1 MRVPIKNAIATET
14 KIARMTVKA
23 LGVCGRWQLARSGS
37 AEDVLYAF
45 ATVPPSS
52 SNTMDTVVEVG
63 SPKELKIS
71 SRTMSEAMT
80 ANKINII
87 SLKEN
92 IDG

>member
-1 MRVPIKNAIATET
+1 MRVPKKNAIATET
-14 KIARMTVKA
+14 KIAMMTVNA
-23 LGVCGRWQLARSGS
+23 LLVFIRSPIARSGS
-37 AEDVLYAF
+37 PEVFINAI